1 MAFLQV
7 TMPGIY
13 NSGGETKLV
22 KAGGAV
28 LGVVQVIAVAFGI
41 ISALVMGMKYMFSSV
56 ENRATIKQKMI
67 IFVIGSVLVFGA
79 TGLIKLIANWANT
92 VIK

>member
-1 MAFLQV
+1 
-7 TMPGIY
+7 MPGIY
-13 NSGGETKLV
+13 TPGGETTLV

-28 LGVVQVIAVAFGI
+28 LGAVQVIAIAFGI
-41 ISALVMGMKYMFSSV
+41 VSALVMGMKYMFSSV
-56 ENRATIKQKMI
+56 EDRVKIKQKLI
-67 IFVIGSVLVFGA
+67 IYVLGSILVFGA

>member
-13 NSGGETKLV
+13 TPGGETTLV

-28 LGVVQVIAVAFGI
+28 LGAVQVIAIAFGI
-41 ISALVMGMKYMFSSV
+41 VSALVMGMKYMFSSIEDRV
-56 ENRATIKQKMI
+56 KIKQKLI
-67 IFVIGSVLVFGA
+67 IYVLGSILVFGA

>member
-1 MAFLQV
+1 
-7 TMPGIY
+7 MPGIY
-13 NSGGETKLV
+13 TPGGETKLV

-28 LGVVQVIAVAFGI
+28 LGAVQVIAIAFGI
-41 ISALVMGMKYMFSSV
+41 VSALVMGMKYMFSSIEDRV
-56 ENRATIKQKMI
+56 KIKQKLI
-67 IFVIGSVLVFGA
+67 IYVLGSILVFGA

>member
-1 MAFLQV
+1 
-7 TMPGIY
+7 MPGIY
-13 NSGGETKLV
+13 TPGGESTLV
-22 KAGGAV
+22 KAGGAD

-56 ENRATIKQKMI
+56 EDRATIKQKMI
-67 IFVIGSVLVFGA
+67 IFVIGSILVFGA

>member
-1 MAFLQV
+1 
-7 TMPGIY
+7 MPGIY
-13 NSGGETKLV
+13 TPGGETTLV

-28 LGVVQVIAVAFGI
+28 LGAVQVIAIAFGI
-41 ISALVMGMKYMFSSV
+41 VSALVMGMKYMFSSIEDRV
-56 ENRATIKQKMI
+56 KIKQKLI
-67 IFVIGSVLVFGA
+67 IYVLGSILVFGA